1 MTLEELTEQVRAKAA
16 EKPQLNYVVRFDL
29 KDGGA
34 IRWDGT
40 SDPPV
45 VDNDDGEAKTTLR
58 LSSDSLARMLDGRLS
73 PKKAFML
80 GKLKVDGSTG
90 VALKI
95 AGYLDGGR

>member
-1 MTLEELTEQVRAKAA
+1 MTLEELTERVRAKAA
-16 EKPQLNYVVRFDL
+16 EKPQLNHVVRFDL

-40 SDPPV
+40 ADPPV
-45 VDNDDGEAKTTLR
+45 IDNADGEAKTTLR

-95 AGYLDGGR
+95 AGYLDGAT